1 MFDGKK
7 RSFGQ
12 RLLNGSGGLTIEG
25 PSGSRFDMR
34 DEVDLLVL
42 TRFGEMNFVAGP
54 GERAFIA
61 KMGLW
66 VIRRIKAQSRWRQI
80 FGFAPAQLTF
90 HPVVLI
96 HPGLPQGLN
105 RRKLAQGR
113 RSRWLVES
121 VEQPRAIC
129 SDQLS
134 IGFTRLAPSGQPR
147 IFNAGTIAIK
157 PLWYGVFTEPLW
169 RTASKG
175 IECRAHHLPNTF
187 ELIEGPVEELLGTG
201 VYDFIISGLP
211 LNNFAVSQVRTIFR
225 TFNRL
230 LKPGGTLS
238 YYEYAFVRQL
248 KTPFVGRE
256 ERRRLLKVGRVVQRY
271 IRNYQIGRKRIL
283 INVPPA
289 TVRRLRF
296 KPALAASQTATPVPI
311 PEPAP

>member
-1 MFDGKK
+1 MFAGKK

-121 VEQPRAIC
+121 VEQPGAIC

-157 PLWYGVFTEPLW
+157 PLWCGVFTEPLW

-175 IECRAHHLPNTF
+175 IECRTHHLPNTF
-187 ELIEGPVEELLGTG
+187 EPIEGPDSRQDMGRVGSLFASCFQQTLCFKALQHGFQQQHLCRSCEQTSPKFREHREIKSRICQIQRESIFPVNSATNSLCRLPIREPFNKLENTDQCELPRGFGRPASLG
-201 VYDFIISGLP
+201 
-211 LNNFAVSQVRTIFR
+211 
-225 TFNRL
+225 
-230 LKPGGTLS
+230 
-238 YYEYAFVRQL
+238 
-248 KTPFVGRE
+248 E
-256 ERRRLLKVGRVVQRY
+256 ERGK
-271 IRNYQIGRKRIL
+271 
-283 INVPPA
+283 
-289 TVRRLRF
+289 
-296 KPALAASQTATPVPI
+296 
-311 PEPAP
+311 